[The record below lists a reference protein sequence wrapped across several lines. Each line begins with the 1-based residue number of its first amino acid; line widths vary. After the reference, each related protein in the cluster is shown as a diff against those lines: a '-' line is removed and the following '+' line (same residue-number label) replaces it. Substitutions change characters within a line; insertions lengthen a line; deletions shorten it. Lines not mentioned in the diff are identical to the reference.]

1 MSQGCGSVERFV
13 RYRCECCGRGAAEGE
28 LSYHKSTDEY
38 WCDQCFDD
46 EYDRKIEER
55 DPSMPQE

>member
-13 RYRCECCGRGAAEGE
+13 RYRCENCGRGAAEGE
-28 LSYHKSTDEY
+28 LHYHKPSDEY

-55 DPSMPQE
+55 DPSTSKE